1 MIQANTTNTSFL
13 KMYYILNQMGVKNN
27 AFFLQ
32 LYDETLYNV
41 DPLDEEHLT
50 DEQKLR
56 IHIEI
61 SKNPW
66 YFFREII
73 RFPVSDVKQRFEL
86 TRATLAIIWV
96 LLNDLHSYVVIPRQS
111 GKSYTVAAFY
121 TWLIYWGSKNFA
133 GTFFAQNE
141 SIVTQNL
148 TRVKDLR
155 DALPKYLNLKTNAD
169 TDNQHMLVFNP
180 GDYKNTVITK
190 CPGMN
195 EDSANNVGRGNSTMG
210 QWYDEFAFIPYI
222 WIQFGAAIPAY
233 STVSAIAEKNGSH
246 HHIIITTTAGNKK
259 SKSGEWAY
267 NFLNSCAPFTE
278 LLYDKC
284 EYDEDGLPL
293 SVNKDEIIDYI
304 ANNNS
309 GQRFLRIEYQWY
321 ELSKPEGWLE
331 KQREEMPGLDEFAR
345 GILNQWTDSNED
357 HPLGQER
364 VQELMTTIIE
374 PVKVVMVD
382 KIYVVKYYRDLE
394 LLKTQSKHIVFGMD
408 CSGNNRRDYS
418 TLVGVDVTN
427 SEVVCTMRVNGY
439 SIKRFANAV
448 GYILLY
454 LFPESTLVGERNY
467 VGKVVL
473 EIIESIIGSERIY
486 KDEKDGELGVNLIHK
501 LRELMYGDIIRV
513 SIMTLGKNIHDKD
526 IINEVAGLV
535 TTKNGRIDHR
545 QNGGHDDT
553 LISYLYC
560 RWFITYCKLRNKYI
574 DAVFFNSRLINDNLT
589 ESELEEMSKYSGDK
603 YNYDVVSKLEGGY
616 NMDLEKALKNRE
628 NSNEFVRMQ
637 FRNAVDRSFI
647 DRNPLARQ
655 LNNGADDYY
664 DSYEPNKG
672 LNEGDISVD
681 TISDEFKDNY
691 HEYSENLDKDDPE
704 KIAKE
709 TEEKR
714 DKSEDDVS
722 MFKFNFGNNSFG
734 NNNMGFDFNT
744 GLNSLQKQPVGVGSA
759 EDYFDY

>member
-1 MIQANTTNTSFL
+1 
-13 KMYYILNQMGVKNN
+13 
-27 AFFLQ
+27 
-32 LYDETLYNV
+32 
-41 DPLDEEHLT
+41 
-50 DEQKLR
+50 
-56 IHIEI
+56 
-61 SKNPW
+61 
-66 YFFREII
+66 
-73 RFPVSDVKQRFEL
+73 
-86 TRATLAIIWV
+86 
-96 LLNDLHSYVVIPRQS
+96 
-111 GKSYTVAAFY
+111 
-121 TWLIYWGSKNFA
+121 
-133 GTFFAQNE
+133 
-141 SIVTQNL
+141 
-148 TRVKDLR
+148 
-155 DALPKYLNLKTNAD
+155 
-169 TDNQHMLVFNP
+169 
-180 GDYKNTVITK
+180 
-190 CPGMN
+190 
-195 EDSANNVGRGNSTMG
+195 
-210 QWYDEFAFIPYI
+210 
-222 WIQFGAAIPAY
+222 
-233 STVSAIAEKNGSH
+233 
-246 HHIIITTTAGNKK
+246 
-259 SKSGEWAY
+259 
-267 NFLNSCAPFTE
+267 
-278 LLYDKC
+278 
-284 EYDEDGLPL
+284 
-293 SVNKDEIIDYI
+293 
-304 ANNNS
+304 
-309 GQRFLRIEYQWY
+309 
-321 ELSKPEGWLE
+321 
-331 KQREEMPGLDEFAR
+331 
-345 GILNQWTDSNED
+345 
-357 HPLGQER
+357 
-364 VQELMTTIIE
+364 
-374 PVKVVMVD
+374 
-382 KIYVVKYYRDLE
+382 
-394 LLKTQSKHIVFGMD
+394 
-408 CSGNNRRDYS
+408 
-418 TLVGVDVTN
+418 
-427 SEVVCTMRVNGY
+427 MRVNGY

-454 LFPESTLVGERNY
+454 LFPEATLVGERNY

-637 FRNAVDRSFI
+637 FRNAVDRSFM

-655 LNNGADDYY
+655 LNNGAEDYY